1 MHCTKGIGLWDWASN
16 DQGAEPDV
24 VIATAGDIP
33 TQEGLAATA
42 LLRNEFSAL
51 KIRFINVVDLFRL
64 QPETNHPHGFA
75 DRDFDSLFT
84 LDKPVIF
91 ISTPILG

>member
-1 MHCTKGIGLWDWASN
+1 MHCTKGIELWDWASN
-16 DQGAEPDV
+16 DRGAEPDV

-64 QPETNHPHGFA
+64 QPETNHPH
-75 DRDFDSLFT
+75 
-84 LDKPVIF
+84 V
-91 ISTPILG
+91 